1 MKEAILPTLFIT
13 LAISAIVSGVILI
26 VMIIRDEVER
36 RKKTKLG
43 RKILKNKGEIKWA
56 FDSMER
62 RLRAVDR
69 MQREILKTY
78 NPIYCE
84 LVMDTVEDYE
94 KAVDKLAFLRSKA
107 EGLDGQME
115 ELYSYL
121 MEGNIKSDEQRD

>member
-56 FDSMER
+56 
-62 RLRAVDR
+62 
-69 MQREILKTY
+69 ILWKDA
-78 NPIYCE
+78 C
-84 LVMDTVEDYE
+84 V
-94 KAVDKLAFLRSKA
+94 R
-107 EGLDGQME
+107 
-115 ELYSYL
+115 
-121 MEGNIKSDEQRD
+121 

>member
-94 KAVDKLAFLRSKA
+94 K
-107 EGLDGQME
+107 Q
-115 ELYSYL
+115 
-121 MEGNIKSDEQRD
+121 

>member
-43 RKILKNKGEIKWA
+43 RKIL
-56 FDSMER
+56 R